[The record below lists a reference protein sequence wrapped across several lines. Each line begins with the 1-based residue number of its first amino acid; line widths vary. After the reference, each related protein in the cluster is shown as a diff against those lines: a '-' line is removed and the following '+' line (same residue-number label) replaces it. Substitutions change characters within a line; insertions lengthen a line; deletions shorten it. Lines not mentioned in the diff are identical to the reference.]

1 MGRRPNG
8 GHPASQRRN
17 KNSGLGGALRNAQS
31 RDQKAAEERKKEG
44 KESFN
49 PHPGPLRSVTQE
61 TSLQEIVE
69 RAALEQRAYAD
80 RNEAKLLNAANLQ
93 AELIITPTTDQL
105 RYITD
110 RRRLLRVPRRPPWTR
125 SMTKEEI
132 DAQEREAFNDWRRGL
147 AELEKERVATL
158 TPFEKN
164 FDVWRQL
171 WRVIERSDVV
181 FQVIDC
187 RHPLLFR
194 SADLSRYTAEV
205 SVTQKRPKR
214 SLLLLNKADLVPL
227 HVRKLWTQY
236 YKANGVEHIYFS
248 ALREEALIK
257 LMACTLRQETRQIS
271 EQERA
276 LRAGIQTL
284 DSVLMEVEEPIID
297 SDQNDDSVEKL
308 SGKKLQRYKLQREF
322 QSIMERL
329 EREHD
334 TLIKADD
341 LDEPLPYGEDGDELN
356 FFTAKILSRSE
367 LLHVMEMLVSKEDEP
382 TVFGVTG
389 YPNVG
394 KSTLINVLAVETG
407 IRTAVAA
414 TPGKTKHF
422 QTIKLTSKITLCDC
436 PGLVFPSFTHCRSD
450 LVCSGILSIDNERD
464 YMAPVRLL
472 AARIPARVFE
482 KVYGLTLEEPDKFE
496 VVSMPVGVDPRE
508 RYVTAEQVCDAYAN
522 KHGYMQAFGRPDHA
536 KVSRILLKDLFKG
549 KLMWLSLPPILKS
562 EPTYYFWV
570 AMPTPTT
577 VRSNA

>member
-1 MGRRPNG
+1 MGKHRSSGAHSG
-8 GHPASQRRN
+8 GHRGN
-17 KNSGLGGALRNAQS
+17 KNSGLGGALRNAQA
-31 RDQKAAEERKKEG
+31 RDQEAAEARRQEG
-44 KESFN
+44 KESFD

-61 TSLQEIVE
+61 TTFQEVVE
-69 RAALEQRAYAD
+69 RAAFEQRAYAD
-80 RNEAKLLNAANLQ
+80 QNEAKLLNAMNFQ
-93 AELIITPTTDQL
+93 AELIIVPTPNQV

-110 RRRLLRVPRRPPWTR
+110 KRGLLRVPRRPPWHR

-132 DAQEREAFNDWRRGL
+132 DAQEREAFNEWRKGL
-147 AELEKERVATL
+147 ADLERDRVATL

-205 SVTQKRPKR
+205 SLAQKRPKR
-214 SLLLLNKADLVPL
+214 SLLVLNKADLVPL
-227 HVRKLWTQY
+227 HVRKLWSQY
-236 YKANGVEHIYFS
+236 FKANKVEHIYFS

-257 LMACTLRQETRQIS
+257 LMACNLRQEARES
-271 EQERA
+271 DEQERA
-276 LRAGIQTL
+276 LRAGLQTL
-284 DSVLMEVEEPIID
+284 ESVISEAETLRMT
-297 SDQNDDSVEKL
+297 SDDHNDNDNDDNVEGF
-308 SGKKLQRYKLQREF
+308 SGKKLQRYKLRQEF
-322 QSIMERL
+322 RSIAERL

-341 LDEPLPYGEDGDELN
+341 LDEPLPYDEEGGKLT

-367 LLHVMEMLVSKEDEP
+367 LLRVMELLVSEDDKP
-382 TVFGVTG
+382 TVFGVAG

-422 QTIKLTSKITLCDC
+422 QTIKLTPKMTLCDC

-496 VVSMPVGVDPRE
+496 VASMPVGVDPRE
-508 RYVTAEQVCDAYAN
+508 RYATAEQVCDAYAN
-522 KHGYMQAFGRPDHA
+522 KHGYMQTYGRTDRA
-536 KVSRILLKDLFKG
+536 KVSRIFLKDLFKG
-549 KLMWLSLPPILKS
+549 KLMWLSLPPRLAS
-562 EPTYYFWV
+562 EHKYYF
-570 AMPTPTT
+570 
-577 VRSNA
+577 